1 MHGTQA
7 DARLLGEFALRDVRV
22 FMDQVHDPKVG
33 IGVLCLVCR
42 IHFNS
47 RFGTLPPYRV
57 HDSIENLTFRP
68 LFNIEHLNSNL
79 KLTLKQ
85 HI

>member
-33 IGVLCLVCR
+33 IGVLGLGCR
-42 IHFNS
+42 IHLFYVL
-47 RFGTLPPYRV
+47 GTLPPYRV
-57 HDSIENLTFRP
+57 HRSIVK
-68 LFNIEHLNSNL
+68 I
-79 KLTLKQ
+79 
-85 HI
+85 